1 MSTSLYDGPKGY
13 EFIFSEEDI
22 KKIATAKL
30 EELLKKPID
39 VRVQYY
45 SDKISEEYIDSII
58 EKIIPDVITKAV
70 GGKLS
75 TILGVKH
82 EYGNGYNVVDGGPL
96 SKIVNSLINE
106 VAEKRVNNFI
116 EEKKELIEQIARDA
130 LRGDKRREIADIKY
144 KVESIVAVL
153 FKREAERIINGLIN
167 GEQK

>member
-1 MSTSLYDGPKGY
+1 MSSLYDSPKSY
-13 EFIFSEEDI
+13 EFTFNEEEI

-45 SDKISEEYIDSII
+45 SDKISEEYIDEII
-58 EKIIPDVITKAV
+58 EKIIPDIITKAV

-82 EYGNGYNVVDGGPL
+82 EYGNSYNIVDGGPL

-106 VAEKRVNNFI
+106 VAEKRVNAFI
-116 EEKKELIEQIARDA
+116 EEKKELIEEIAKKA
-130 LRGDKRREIADIKY
+130 LSRDKRCEVADVKY
-144 KVESIVAVL
+144 KVESIVATL
-153 FKREAERIINGLIN
+153 FKKEAERIVNNLIN